1 MSANVPQ
8 IQNSQNSTAMWPKLK
23 NKTYVK
29 CNCGEAKEFY
39 DHKRILK
46 TKFDSYDWLLIF
58 LADKKTHKFLLL
70 LLTLE

>member
-1 MSANVPQ
+1 MCHKFK
-8 IQNSQNSTAMWPKLK
+8 TARTARSHVRPKLK

-29 CNCGEAKEFY
+29 RKCGEAKEFY